1 MVGGVNPSV
10 ADALSWFEAEKTA
23 GLPLHLIPPAN
34 VRFHLSPSLLAHL
47 LSLLSGGK
55 VKAFKEG
62 YSIFPNCFP
71 RVSSSL

>member
-10 ADALSWFEAEKTA
+10 ADAFSWFEAQKMT
-23 GLPLHLIPPAN
+23 GLPRCLIPP
-34 VRFHLSPSLLAHL
+34 VKVHFRLSPSLLAHL

-55 VKAFKEG
+55 VKAFKVG

-71 RVSSSL
+71 RISSSL